1 MCSQSCKHSQ
11 CIGAGME
18 SIGIPLAPS
27 SRPTSRPSRA
37 LLKLDSQYS
46 TPSQFQKFMPSGS
59 LSPLGRFKKNLGEGH
74 PGAAWKDKQ
83 TCTSTRAS
91 SGGQTQV
98 QGLPP
103 QVSVTVRVPLNSILG
118 YRQRQGTWSPQGEIT
133 TNYTS
138 KSWKKSF
145 ELSPSVFKFQFFHHF
160 LLGNFRPVTHCWKS
174 LLPLLLRGDNTSLR
188 GG

>member
-1 MCSQSCKHSQ
+1 
-11 CIGAGME
+11 ME

-37 LLKLDSQYS
+37 LLKLDSQHF
-46 TPSQFQKFMPSGS
+46 TPSQFQKFMPPGS
-59 LSPLGRFKKNLGEGH
+59 LSPLGRFKKKLGEGH

-91 SGGQTQV
+91 SGMVARHKCRDAASG
-98 QGLPP
+98 
-103 QVSVTVRVPLNSILG
+103 SVTVRVPLNSILG

-138 KSWKKSF
+138 KSWKK
-145 ELSPSVFKFQFFHHF
+145 ELWAQPICVQI
-160 LLGNFRPVTHCWKS
+160 PVPPLPAWELQACDS
-174 LLPLLLRGDNTSLR
+174 LLEVSASSSVKRG
-188 GG
+188 